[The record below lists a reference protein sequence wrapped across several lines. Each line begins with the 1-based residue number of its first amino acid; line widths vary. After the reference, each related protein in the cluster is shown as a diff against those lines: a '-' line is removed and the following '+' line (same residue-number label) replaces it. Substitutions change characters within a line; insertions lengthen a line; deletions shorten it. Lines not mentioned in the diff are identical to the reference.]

1 MNICDNETKTYLDLN
16 PTARQES
23 KTYRLNKLSETEAY
37 FLNEKEF
44 QGQNAKKKKVN
55 TITGI
60 VDTSKNYISSDYWRN
75 FYCSIC

>member
-44 QGQNAKKKKVN
+44 QGQNAKK
-55 TITGI
+55 
-60 VDTSKNYISSDYWRN
+60 
-75 FYCSIC
+75 